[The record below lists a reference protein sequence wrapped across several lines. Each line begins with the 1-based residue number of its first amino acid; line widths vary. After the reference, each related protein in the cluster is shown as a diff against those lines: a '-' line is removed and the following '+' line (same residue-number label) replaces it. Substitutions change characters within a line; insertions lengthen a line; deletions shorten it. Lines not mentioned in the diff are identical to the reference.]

1 MILSEPTQLQPTR
14 NHIFGQFLL
23 YNNFALYR
31 TTTAHRQSDVEF
43 NGESYGAYHVTA
55 ARWTKNFLTKN
66 IKKVEKIMNIQEY
79 SKKIQHFF
87 ALLDAFFHM
96 NKSKI

>member
-1 MILSEPTQLQPTR
+1 M
-14 NHIFGQFLL
+14 
-23 YNNFALYR
+23 
-31 TTTAHRQSDVEF
+31 EF
-43 NGESYGAYHVTA
+43 YGESYGAYHVTA

-66 IKKVEKIMNIQEY
+66 IEKVEKIMNIQEY

-96 NKSKI
+96 NKSKIYYLNTVKTLENSRNSA